1 MDPLVSMI
9 SSSEHH
15 EDYSEGSNFYIENY
29 LNNSLGQKN
38 KNTSALGHKRK
49 NGSIVD
55 RSTEY
60 STNNF
65 GYRDENWEEVANI
78 LAAGCSNTYGLGI
91 PINGTW
97 PKFLEVLTNQ
107 KVHNISKPGM
117 SIQELVFQIFA
128 YFKTFG
134 NPNTLICL
142 FPDPFRMQLPVKK
155 NLITVGNQT
164 INNPISDVHLQNK
177 TNTKISD
184 RKKYLKI
191 PYDYRDI
198 LPMETPLFFSIKL
211 IHMLEQYC
219 NSNDINFVWSSWD
232 INFRNVLNKTETEFS
247 NFYDSNDFNMGTLLE
262 KNCHSSYRD
271 MFLQYFDIGQDIE
284 DGEEYAHSGVHRQI
298 HIAESFFK
306 GLSQ

>member
-1 MDPLVSMI
+1 MDPLISMTTL
-9 SSSEHH
+9 SGCH
-15 EDYSEGSNFYIENY
+15 EDYPEGSKFYIENY
-29 LNNSLGQKN
+29 LNNNLGQKN
-38 KNTSALGHKRK
+38 KDTSTLGHKRK

-55 RSTEY
+55 KSTEY
-60 STNNF
+60 SHNNF
-65 GYRDENWEEVANI
+65 GYRDENWVEVADI

-91 PINGTW
+91 PVNGTW
-97 PKFLEVLTNQ
+97 PKFLEVLANK

-134 NPNTLICL
+134 NPNTLVCF
-142 FPDPFRMQLPVKK
+142 FPDPFRMQVPVKK

-219 NSNDINFVWSSWD
+219 NSNGINFVWSSWD
-232 INFRNVLNKTETEFS
+232 INFRNVLNKTETQFS
-247 NFYDSNDFNMGTLLE
+247 NFYDSNDFNMGTLLD
-262 KNCHSSYRD
+262 KTCHSGYRH

-306 GLSQ
+306 GLNQ